1 MTGGA
6 GSGSARARRKSAS
19 VEAMPHGPAATEP
32 VASLRITAEEEDEG
46 LPKYANRSVER
57 ALDILVFLHEYR
69 RPARIT
75 DICKGTGL
83 SPGTAYRLLAV
94 LVGRRF
100 AYKNSITRRYSL
112 GFETFYIGAT
122 SRAMRMTSGR
132 AHPLLVQLA
141 RDVGASVFF
150 GAQAGSQVVLLDR
163 VLGRE
168 ETGRVA
174 ARIGT
179 YVDAHATAIGKVLLA
194 WQRDSETREVF
205 RERGLEAHTLK
216 TITTVPSLIAELQ
229 RVRARG
235 WAVDDGEFRPGMF
248 GIAVPIISLRDEVN
262 LAIWMVHAGG
272 APDEAETLDRVR
284 RAEAVAKAI
293 SDYRPVV

>member
-1 MTGGA
+1 MA
-6 GSGSARARRKSAS
+6 GMARNAAARLRTR
-19 VEAMPHGPAATEP
+19 PATAAQNEPAQAEP
-32 VASLRITAEEEDEG
+32 VPPPGIAAEEEDEG
-46 LPKYANRSVER
+46 QPKYANRSVDR

-83 SPGTAYRLLAV
+83 SPGTAHRLLAV
-94 LVGRRF
+94 LVARRF
-100 AYKNSITRRYSL
+100 AYKNTITRRYSL

-150 GAQAGSQVVLLDR
+150 GALAGSQVVLLDR

-194 WQRDSETREVF
+194 WQRESETREVF

-216 TITTVPSLIAELQ
+216 TITTVPTLIAEL
-229 RVRARG
+229 RRIRARG
-235 WAVDDGEFRPGMF
+235 WALDDGEFRPGMF
-248 GIAVPIISLRDEVN
+248 GIAVPMVSLREEVN
-262 LAIWMVHAGG
+262 LAIWMIYAGG
-272 APDEAETLDRVR
+272 AVDEAEIVDRVR
-284 RAEAVAKAI
+284 RAEAVARAI

>member
-1 MTGGA
+1 MA
-6 GSGSARARRKSAS
+6 GMARSAAARPRTR
-19 VEAMPHGPAATEP
+19 PAAAERNEPAAAEP
-32 VASLRITAEEEDEG
+32 VLPLGIAAEDEDEG
-46 LPKYANRSVER
+46 QPKYANRSVDR

-83 SPGTAYRLLAV
+83 SPGTAHRLLAV
-94 LVGRRF
+94 LVARRF
-100 AYKNSITRRYSL
+100 AYKNTITRRYSL

-150 GAQAGSQVVLLDR
+150 GALAGSQVVLLDR

-194 WQRDSETREVF
+194 WQRESETREVF

-216 TITTVPSLIAELQ
+216 TITTVPTLIAEL
-229 RVRARG
+229 RRIRARG
-235 WAVDDGEFRPGMF
+235 WALDDGEFRPGMF
-248 GIAVPIISLRDEVN
+248 GIAVPMVSLREEVN
-262 LAIWMVHAGG
+262 LAIWMIYAGG
-272 APDEAETLDRVR
+272 AVDEAEIVDRVR
-284 RAEAVAKAI
+284 RAEAVARAI